1 MLQFKFAAAQFRSVE
16 RRLIVVAEKVFVVRA
31 AAGSCRGQK
40 MLGQDH
46 FRAQSR
52 TVGTVAAFSNAIEP
66 VAGSDDPGIGGGTFQ
81 VLTEIFEDGRM
92 LRGKGSK
99 VVDGFIDASRQA
111 GGRDVMAQDSA
122 VHHLREEGG
131 LGDEFAHQVR
141 NVFLAFGSE
150 GFLVACTTA
159 KGNHDHFALAGRDA
173 RSSDQ
178 TGGQKG
184 TAQCNSRGAT
194 QKFAAGPGEVACEFQ
209 RSGCFCGG
217 QASPVP
223 CASR

>member
-1 MLQFKFAAAQFRSVE
+1 MF
-16 RRLIVVAEKVFVVRA
+16 IVRA
-31 AAGSCRGQK
+31 SAGSCSRQK

-52 TVGTVAAFSNAIEP
+52 AVRTMAAFSNAIEP

-150 GFLVACTTA
+150 GLLVACTTA

-178 TGGQKG
+178 TGGQG
-184 TAQCNSRGAT
+184 TAQDHSYCAT
-194 QKFAAGPGEVACEFQ
+194 QKFAAGPGEMAREFL
-209 RSGCFCGG
+209 RSGCFYGG

>member
-1 MLQFKFAAAQFRSVE
+1 MF
-16 RRLIVVAEKVFVVRA
+16 IVRA
-31 AAGSCRGQK
+31 SAGSCSRQK

-52 TVGTVAAFSNAIEP
+52 AVRTMAAFSNAIEP
-66 VAGSDDPGIGGGTFQ
+66 VAGSDDPSIGGGTFQ
-81 VLTEIFEDGRM
+81 GLTEIFEDGRM
-92 LRGKGSK
+92 LRGKRSK
-99 VVDGFIDASRQA
+99 VVDGLIYAGCQA
-111 GGRDVMAQDSA
+111 GGCHVVPQDSA

-131 LGDEFAHQVR
+131 LGDELPHKVW
-141 NVFLAFGSE
+141 NVLLAFGSE

-184 TAQCNSRGAT
+184 TAQCNSCGAA
-194 QKFAAGPGEVACEFQ
+194 QKFATV
-209 RSGCFCGG
+209 S
-217 QASPVP
+217 
-223 CASR
+223 

>member
-1 MLQFKFAAAQFRSVE
+1 M
-16 RRLIVVAEKVFVVRA
+16 FVVRA
-31 AAGSCRGQK
+31 AAGSCRGQE
-40 MLGQDH
+40 MLGQNY
-46 FRAQSR
+46 FCSQSR
-52 TVGTVAAFSNAIEP
+52 AVRTMAAFSNAIEP

-111 GGRDVMAQDSA
+111 GGGDVMAQDSA

-141 NVFLAFGSE
+141 NVLLAFGSE
-150 GFLVACTTA
+150 GFLVARA
-159 KGNHDHFALAGRDA
+159 AAEGDHDYFSFARRDA

-184 TAQCNSRGAT
+184 TAQCNSRSAT
-194 QKFAAGPGEVACEFQ
+194 QKFAAGPDEMAREFL
-209 RSGCFCGG
+209 RSGCFYGG

>member
-1 MLQFKFAAAQFRSVE
+1 
-16 RRLIVVAEKVFVVRA
+16 
-31 AAGSCRGQK
+31 
-40 MLGQDH
+40 MLGQNY
-46 FRAQSR
+46 FCSQSR
-52 TVGTVAAFSNAIEP
+52 TIGTMAAFSNAIEP

-99 VVDGFIDASRQA
+99 VVDGLIYAGCQA
-111 GGRDVMAQDSA
+111 GGCNVVAQDSA

-159 KGNHDHFALAGRDA
+159 TGKHDNFALARRDA
-173 RSSDQ
+173 SSRYQ
-178 TGGQKG
+178 
-184 TAQCNSRGAT
+184 
-194 QKFAAGPGEVACEFQ
+194 
-209 RSGCFCGG
+209 SG
-217 QASPVP
+217 
-223 CASR
+223 

>member
-1 MLQFKFAAAQFRSVE
+1 M
-16 RRLIVVAEKVFVVRA
+16 FVVRTA
-31 AAGSCRGQK
+31 ARSCRGRK
-40 MLGQDH
+40 MLGQNH
-46 FRAQSR
+46 LRAQSR

-81 VLTEIFEDGRM
+81 VLTEIFEDGRV

-99 VVDGFIDASRQA
+99 VVDGLIYAGCQA
-111 GGRDVMAQDSA
+111 GGCNVVAQDSA
-122 VHHLREEGG
+122 VDHLREESG
-131 LGDEFAHQVR
+131 LGDELPHEVWD
-141 NVFLAFGSE
+141 VFLSFGSE

-159 KGNHDHFALAGRDA
+159 KGDHDHFALASRDA

-184 TAQCNSRGAT
+184 TAQCNSCGAA